1 MKCMVCFQKEK
12 EFEYVYK
19 GVSVCSKGCYVHLEE
34 IGISNLLIG
43 KEDHLKR
50 YSVYVKSLKIEIE
63 GDGTYFG
70 RTKKEINR
78 TIREACKDISVIK
91 EQIDLLKKHPD
102 VRLQYLF

>member
-1 MKCMVCFQKEK
+1 MVCFQKEK

-19 GVSVCSKGCYVHLEE
+19 GVSVCSKGCCIHLEQ
-34 IGISNLLIG
+34 IGIGKLLIG

-50 YSVYVKSLKIEIE
+50 YRGYVKSLQIEIE

-78 TIREACKDISVIK
+78 TIREACEDIAVIR
-91 EQIDLLKKHPD
+91 EHIDLLKNHPE